1 MHVSTNPPAPRRTT
15 ASWHA
20 PAVLGLLLL
29 LVLAVWVRPVRIERA
44 VTDAA
49 GNTRMVTAWDTSRW
63 QAVSAYWWQS
73 LLLTLA
79 FMTVVWVVARVSAAR
94 FFAASLLVH
103 CLLVLS
109 VGTVPL
115 ARAVVEQAEI
125 IRVNQAVELFDEPR
139 AGGAGERPAY

>member
-1 MHVSTNPPAPRRTT
+1 MPVSTNPPPSAPRRPP

-20 PAVLGLLLL
+20 PAAMGLLVLIG
-29 LVLAVWVRPVRIERA
+29 LAVWVRPVRIERA

-49 GNTRMVTAWDTSRW
+49 GDTRMVTAWDTSRW
-63 QAVSAYWWQS
+63 QAVSAYWWQA

-79 FMTVVWVVARVSAAR
+79 FMVVAWVVARVSVAR

-109 VGTVPL
+109 LGTVPL
-115 ARAVVEQAEI
+115 
-125 IRVNQAVELFDEPR
+125 
-139 AGGAGERPAY
+139 